1 MLATVLIL
9 AAEAEEGGGID
20 ILIPTTQEWIAAAL
34 AFIIVFGTM
43 WKFAWPSLQQ
53 TLEDRQKAIAGQIQD
68 AEATKVEAQ
77 SLLEDYRAQVANA
90 KAEANEIVEA
100 GRTQGE
106 AVKTDI
112 IAKAEA
118 EGRLILDKARE
129 DAGNEKARALG
140 EARQEVAN
148 LSIDLA
154 EKVVGNSLD
163 RPTQQG
169 LVNQYLA
176 DLEAGE

>member
-9 AAEAEEGGGID
+9 ATEAEEGSGVD
-20 ILIPTTQEWIAAAL
+20 LLIPTTQEWVAAL
-34 AFIIVFGTM
+34 AAFLIVFAVM
-43 WKFAWPSLQQ
+43 WKFAWPNLQA
-53 TLEDRQKAIAGQIQD
+53 TLEARQ
-68 AEATKVEAQ
+68 AEIGGKMEEAEGIKVEAQ
-77 SLLEDYRAQVANA
+77 GLLDDYKAQVAAA
-90 KAEANEIVEA
+90 KSEANQIVEDA
-100 GRTQGE
+100 RVQGE
-106 AVKTDI
+106 SVKADI
-112 IAKAEA
+112 ITKAEA

-129 DAGNEKARALG
+129 EAGNEKARALG

-163 RPTQQG
+163 RSAQQG
-169 LVNQYLA
+169 LVTQYLA

>member
-9 AAEAEEGGGID
+9 AAEAEEGSGVD
-20 ILIPTTQEWIAAAL
+20 LLIPTTQEWVAAL
-34 AFIIVFGTM
+34 IAFLLVFGMM
-43 WKFAWPSLQQ
+43 WKFAWPNLQA
-53 TLEDRQKAIAGQIQD
+53 TLEARQKEIGGKMEE
-68 AEATKVEAQ
+68 AEGIKVEAQ
-77 SLLEDYRAQVANA
+77 SLLDDYKAQVANA
-90 KAEANEIVEA
+90 KAEANQIVE
-100 GRTQGE
+100 E
-106 AVKTDI
+106 ARAQAETVKTDI

-129 DAGNEKARALG
+129 EAGNEKTRALG

-154 EKVVGNSLD
+154 EKVVGSSLD
-163 RPTQQG
+163 RSAQQG
-169 LVNQYLA
+169 LVDQYLA